1 MAHTCKN
8 CGTEHD
14 GKFCPECGAP
24 VHESDPPDPPRHRG
38 YGAVMVVIGILIGFI
53 IGIAVCMVY
62 GVSFGLVS
70 FEGGLPA
77 IVIQETFPASTP
89 IPPVSDPATSSAAVS
104 GLPSITSTPSTLGE
118 SNAASV
124 AQLHLSTM
132 AFSREGLIK
141 QLEFEGFTTDE
152 ATHGVDACSAD
163 WNEQA
168 IRKAKTYLGP
178 MAFSY
183 TGLIKQ
189 LEFDGFTPEQA
200 QHGVDGCGADWNE
213 QAVRKAKTYL
223 DTMSFSRSA
232 LIKQLEFDGFTSE
245 QAQYGASEN
254 GY

>member
-1 MAHTCKN
+1 MSHTCKN
-8 CGTEHD
+8 CGVEHD
-14 GKFCPECGAP
+14 SNFCPECGTPAHVP
-24 VHESDPPDPPRHRG
+24 DPPDPPRHRG
-38 YGAVMVVIGILIGFI
+38 YGAVMVAIGVLIGFI
-53 IGIAVCMVY
+53 VGIGACMVY
-62 GVSFGLVS
+62 GISLGLIS

-77 IVIQETFPASTP
+77 IVIQETIPASTP
-89 IPPVSDPATSSAAVS
+89 PSLDPATSSAAVS
-104 GLPSITSTPSTLGE
+104 CLPSITSTPSTLGE

-152 ATHGVDACSAD
+152 ATHGVDACGAD
-163 WNEQA
+163 WDEQA
-168 IRKAKTYLGP
+168 VRKAKTYLGP

-183 TGLIKQ
+183 AGLIKQ
-189 LEFDGFTPEQA
+189 LEFDGFTSEQA

-213 QAVRKAKTYL
+213 QAARKAKTYL
-223 DTMSFSRSA
+223 DTMSFSRA
-232 LIKQLEFDGFTSE
+232 GLIKQLEFDGFTSE

>member
-1 MAHTCKN
+1 MEHTCRN
-8 CGTEHD
+8 CGNEYD
-14 GKFCPECGAP
+14 GNFCPECGAP
-24 VHESDPPDPPRHRG
+24 AHAPDPPDPPRRRA
-38 YGAVMVVIGILIGFI
+38 YGVVLVIIGILIGFI
-53 IGIAVCMVY
+53 VGIGVCMVY
-62 GVSFGLVS
+62 GVSLGLLS
-70 FEGGLPA
+70 FEGGLPV
-77 IVIQETFPASTP
+77 IVIQETITASTP
-89 IPPVSDPATSSAAVS
+89 TPVLSDPAASGASVS
-104 GLPSITSTPSTLGE
+104 GLTSITSAPATLGE
-118 SNAASV
+118 SSAASA
-124 AQLHLSTM
+124 AQLYLSTM

-141 QLEFEGFTTDE
+141 QLEFDGFTTDD
-152 ATHGVDACSAD
+152 ATHGVDACGAD

-168 IRKAKTYLGP
+168 LRKAKTYLES

-189 LEFDGFTPEQA
+189 LEFDGFTSEQA

-213 QAVRKAKTYL
+213 QSARKAKTYL